1 MSKARLASDCPNARI
16 RRSAEGTRPRDG
28 AEVRGKASSTGVG
41 QNSLVIPAH
50 PGIQSFRRRTLT
62 QRWPPAFAGVINLEA
77 LFFVASRAT
86 QSRLGDCGGASASA
100 ALCAMLMPRPKRT
113 PLSVA
118 TYL

>member
-86 QSRLGDCGGASASA
+86 QSRLGDCGGASAT
-100 ALCAMLMPRPKRT
+100 LCAMLMPRPKRT